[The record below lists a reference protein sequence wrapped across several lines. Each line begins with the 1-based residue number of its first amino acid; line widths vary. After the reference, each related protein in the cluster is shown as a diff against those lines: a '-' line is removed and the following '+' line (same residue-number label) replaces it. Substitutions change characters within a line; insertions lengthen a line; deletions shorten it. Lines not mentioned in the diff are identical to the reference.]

1 MGGKYILEATGID
14 KAFSGVTVLK
24 GAELCIE
31 PGELHALMGENG
43 AGKSTLMKII
53 MGIYTKDA
61 GKVILDGKEVEF
73 KSAREALDAGI
84 SMIHQELSPI
94 PEMTVAENVFLGR
107 EQKKIKGLP
116 FVDKKQLNQK
126 TQELL
131 VEYELDQYI
140 KPTMKMKN
148 LNIAQIQ
155 MMEII
160 KAVSYN
166 SKVIIMDE
174 PTSSLSEKETETLFH
189 IIDNLRAK
197 KVGIIYISHRMEEV
211 FELADRVSVL
221 RDGQFIGCMK
231 VADASRE
238 QLINMMVGRELE
250 GGYPT
255 NTAKKGEVVLELKN
269 FTRKGVFE
277 DVNLKVRAGE
287 ILGLA
292 GLVGAGRSEVMR
304 ALVGYD
310 KLDSGEIYLEGKQ
323 ITIRHPQDAIKHHIV
338 MASEDRKELGLVL
351 CRNIKEN
358 VSLQNFDKLS
368 GASFI
373 QKPKERKLA
382 KEYTEKMAT
391 KMNGIDDLVSSL
403 SGGNQQKVV
412 LAKCLMSEPII
423 CENDDMGMGALSA
436 AQAAG
441 RDDIIIGGVDGLDDA
456 VAAVKDGSYGVSVLQ
471 DSAGQG
477 RVGVDVAVAAAKGE
491 EVEPDTRI
499 PFRPITKDNVDAY
512 LEGGVDAIS
521 GDDAAEDTTEE
532 KTDEAA
538 DDTAAE
544 DTTEEEAK

>member
-1 MGGKYILEATGID
+1 MAGKYILEAKGID
-14 KAFSGVTVLK
+14 KSFSGVTVLK
-24 GAELCIE
+24 GAELNIE

-61 GKVILDGKEVEF
+61 GRVILDGQETNF

-107 EQKKIKGLP
+107 EQRKIKGLP
-116 FVDKKQLNQK
+116 FVDKKELNRK
-126 TQELL
+126 TQEL
-131 VEYELDQYI
+131 I
-140 KPTMKMKN
+140 KPNMKMKD

-174 PTSSLSEKETETLFH
+174 PTSSLSEKETETLFR
-189 IIDNLRAK
+189 IIDNLKAK
-197 KVGIIYISHRMEEV
+197 NVGIIYISHRMEEV

-221 RDGQFIGCMK
+221 RDGQFIGCVK

-250 GGYPT
+250 GGYPQ
-255 NTAKKGEVVLELKN
+255 NTAEKGKVVLELKN
-269 FTRKGVFE
+269 FTRKGVFKN
-277 DVNLKVRAGE
+277 VNLQVHAGE
-287 ILGLA
+287 ILGMA

-310 KLDSGEIYLEGKQ
+310 KLDSGEIILEGQK
-323 ITIRHPQDAIKHHIV
+323 IEIKHPHDAIKHHII

-358 VSLQNFDKLS
+358 VSLQNFDKMSS
-368 GASFI
+368 GSFI
-373 QKPKERKLA
+373 NKIKESQLA
-382 KEYTEKMAT
+382 KQYTEEMAT
-391 KMNGIDDLVSSL
+391 KMNGIGDLVSSL

-412 LAKCLMSEPII
+412 LAKCLLSDPKVLIMDEPTRGIDVGAKATIYNIMINLAKQGIAIIMISSEMPELIGMS
-423 CENDDMGMGALSA
+423 D
-436 AQAAG
+436 
-441 RDDIIIGGVDGLDDA
+441 
-456 VAAVKDGSYGVSVLQ
+456 
-471 DSAGQG
+471 
-477 RVGVDVAVAAAKGE
+477 RVVVMAEGE
-491 EVEPDTRI
+491 VRGELV
-499 PFRPITKDNVDAY
+499 
-512 LEGGVDAIS
+512 G
-521 GDDAAEDTTEE
+521 
-532 KTDEAA
+532 
-538 DDTAAE
+538 
-544 DTTEEEAK
+544 EEAKSQQVIMNLAFGGE

>member
-1 MGGKYILEATGID
+1 MAGKYILEAKGID
-14 KAFSGVTVLK
+14 KSFSGVTVLK
-24 GAELCIE
+24 GAELNIE

-61 GKVILDGKEVEF
+61 GKVILDGQEVDF
-73 KSAREALDAGI
+73 KSARDALDAGI

-116 FVDKKQLNQK
+116 FVDKKELNRK

-131 VEYELDQYI
+131 EEYDLSEYI
-140 KPTMKMKN
+140 KPNMKMKD

-174 PTSSLSEKETETLFH
+174 PTSSLSEKETETLFR
-189 IIDNLRAK
+189 IIANLKEK

-221 RDGQFIGCMK
+221 RDGQFIGCVK

-250 GGYPT
+250 GGYPS
-255 NTAKKGEVVLELKN
+255 NTAEKGEVVLELKN
-269 FTRKGVFE
+269 FTRKGVFKN
-277 DVNLKVRAGE
+277 VNLQVHAGE
-287 ILGLA
+287 ILGMA

-310 KLDSGEIYLEGKQ
+310 KLDSGEIILEGKK
-323 ITIRHPQDAIKHHIV
+323 IEIKHPKDAIKHHII
-338 MASEDRKELGLVL
+338 MASEDRKQLGLVL

-358 VSLQNFDKLS
+358 VSLQNFDKMSS
-368 GASFI
+368 GSFI
-373 QKPKERKLA
+373 NKVKEIQLA
-382 KEYTEKMAT
+382 KQYTEEMST
-391 KMNGIDDLVSSL
+391 KMNGIGDLVSSL

-412 LAKCLMSEPII
+412 LAKCLMSDPKVLIMDEPTRGIDVGAKATIYNIMINLAKQGIAII
-423 CENDDMGMGALSA
+423 MISSEMPELIGMS
-436 AQAAG
+436 
-441 RDDIIIGGVDGLDDA
+441 D
-456 VAAVKDGSYGVSVLQ
+456 
-471 DSAGQG
+471 
-477 RVGVDVAVAAAKGE
+477 RVIVMAEGEVKGE
-491 EVEPDTRI
+491 LV
-499 PFRPITKDNVDAY
+499 
-512 LEGGVDAIS
+512 G
-521 GDDAAEDTTEE
+521 
-532 KTDEAA
+532 
-538 DDTAAE
+538 
-544 DTTEEEAK
+544 EEAKSQQTIMNLAFGGE